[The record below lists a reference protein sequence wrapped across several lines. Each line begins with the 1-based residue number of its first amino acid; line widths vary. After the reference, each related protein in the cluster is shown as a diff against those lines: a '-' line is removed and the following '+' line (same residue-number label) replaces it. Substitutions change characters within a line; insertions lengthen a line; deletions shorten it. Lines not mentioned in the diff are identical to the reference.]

1 MFEMSKNWEVF
12 EERHVHK
19 LAEETR
25 VCLKTW
31 WKRMWRLHVAIAR
44 ESVKRVLALGS
55 VQQAMQNTSLF
66 FFIQTYKMNLE
77 TILNE
82 KVITHKSN
90 KNIH

>member
-1 MFEMSKNWEVF
+1 
-12 EERHVHK
+12 
-19 LAEETR
+19 
-25 VCLKTW
+25 
-31 WKRMWRLHVAIAR
+31 MWRLHVAIAR

-77 TILNE
+77 TILNDN
-82 KVITHKSN
+82 VTTHKSN